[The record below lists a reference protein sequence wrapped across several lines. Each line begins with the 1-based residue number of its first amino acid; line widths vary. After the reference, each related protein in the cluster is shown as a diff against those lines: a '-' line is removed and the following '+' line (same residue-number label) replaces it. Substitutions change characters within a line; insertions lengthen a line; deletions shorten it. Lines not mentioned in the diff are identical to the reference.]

1 MITLGFLFGWKYLLK
16 QWRNLIWTSISHLF
30 LFWIWSISFL
40 QQQFQ
45 IKMILFK
52 SISQWKTST
61 PQRFVDETR
70 VFKFRMFNLFQ
81 EDQYAYIQ
89 YELPDEELYI
99 GLFDNRTFLF
109 KDLFYLVGY
118 SPLVNM
124 NSAHH
129 MLTYPCE
136 RPSSNEPYWW
146 VD

>member
-1 MITLGFLFGWKYLLK
+1 
-16 QWRNLIWTSISHLF
+16 
-30 LFWIWSISFL
+30 
-40 QQQFQ
+40 
-45 IKMILFK
+45 
-52 SISQWKTST
+52 
-61 PQRFVDETR
+61 
-70 VFKFRMFNLFQ
+70 MFNLFQ

-129 MLTYPCE
+129 MLTYACE
-136 RPSSNEPYWW
+136 RPSSNEPYW
-146 VD
+146 